1 MLSVPKLIQRS
12 SGHVT
17 LVTTEGMLLLSVA
30 LKKCKPHEAFVTYLA
45 HILLPVIGFA
55 NVMRGFR
62 PPVFIHFLNIL
73 IQIVIIV
80 TIFFFITSYKIPN
93 MTLIRTT
100 TTPN

>member
-45 HILLPVIGFA
+45 HILLPVVGFA
-55 NVMRGFR
+55 NV
-62 PPVFIHFLNIL
+62 
-73 IQIVIIV
+73 
-80 TIFFFITSYKIPN
+80 
-93 MTLIRTT
+93 
-100 TTPN
+100 